1 MVRLAVGLEAPGAG
15 VEEVSGGVMP
25 VRTAGIPADGR
36 TPGIRDGRGDFWAGA
51 GAVGFAAGM
60 GLMPD
65 GRVGVLADHA
75 VWVGAGAGTAAGPRS
90 MMISP

>member
-1 MVRLAVGLEAPGAG
+1 MVRLVAGLGAPGAG
-15 VEEVSGGVMP
+15 VEEVSVGVIP

-51 GAVGFAAGM
+51 GDAGPAAGM
-60 GLMPD
+60 GLIPD

-75 VWVGAGAGTAAGPRS
+75 VWVGAGAGTGAGPRS